1 MGYCHHGRNPRCWPC
16 QHEKIH
22 LSKDV
27 MVHTLK
33 RGDDRAQIRKE
44 KKKKPTKKV
53 LKIHDLGEDILALI
67 RHTTRQ
73 GWIDDAINFMEA
85 LDPTG
90 KRGINYLRDPST
102 GARWPHLD
110 IRGWKS
116 DATGASAHG
125 QPILG
130 KNIAQFTM
138 LHPNAI
144 PPKKAHQE
152 DVGYDLSSLYDTT
165 MGPESTK
172 LIRTGIAMQPPKG
185 TYIQL
190 TSRSGLALEGLSTEG
205 GTIDPGYTGE
215 IKVILRNGS
224 GEWIRINKG
233 DKITQAVFLEY
244 KTPQLQEV
252 PKLTQ
257 GTRQTKGFGS
267 SDKKEVH
274 LLQVSRFKA
283 NAPQQVFCQPVKLHK
298 NLILEPGEQTTI
310 EIFAPPDPRNL
321 FFEPNEEIRNLHIE
335 GYTFPDKMNPVH
347 SRATN
352 TSWDNIILPKGTI
365 IGHLVPYLNR
375 THREVYEL
383 NLQGNGKRSQK
394 KGKAPLRPRRK

>member
-1 MGYCHHGRNPRCWPC
+1 M
-16 QHEKIH
+16 Q
-22 LSKDV
+22 
-27 MVHTLK
+27 
-33 RGDDRAQIRKE
+33 
-44 KKKKPTKKV
+44 
-53 LKIHDLGEDILALI
+53 LA
-67 RHTTRQ
+67 R
-73 GWIDDAINFMEA
+73 WIDDAINFMEA

-165 MGPESTK
+165 MVPESTK
-172 LIRTGIAMQPPKG
+172 LIRTSIAMQPPKG

-224 GEWIRINKG
+224 GEWI
-233 DKITQAVFLEY
+233 
-244 KTPQLQEV
+244 
-252 PKLTQ
+252 
-257 GTRQTKGFGS
+257 
-267 SDKKEVH
+267 
-274 LLQVSRFKA
+274 
-283 NAPQQVFCQPVKLHK
+283 
-298 NLILEPGEQTTI
+298 
-310 EIFAPPDPRNL
+310 
-321 FFEPNEEIRNLHIE
+321 
-335 GYTFPDKMNPVH
+335 
-347 SRATN
+347 
-352 TSWDNIILPKGTI
+352 
-365 IGHLVPYLNR
+365 
-375 THREVYEL
+375 
-383 NLQGNGKRSQK
+383 
-394 KGKAPLRPRRK
+394 